1 METFSKWRMS
11 DRTGAFVRAG
21 TSYSQIRAA
30 FSNLL
35 ILKLADSSRR
45 TVSFRKDTSEM
56 RASRD
61 EVRAEQLTA
70 YRQVSGCKG
79 KHI

>member
-35 ILKLADSSRR
+35 IQAGGLLAFVR
-45 TVSFRKDTSEM
+45 TPQRCVHRGTKFVQNS
-56 RASRD
+56 
-61 EVRAEQLTA
+61 
-70 YRQVSGCKG
+70 
-79 KHI
+79 